1 MTVAALYTSYSFIQV
16 GSATVLHFL
25 YPMFVSLICFF
36 YYKERL
42 SKAVKICLGTASFGI
57 LFFIELGGSSFLGL
71 FLALFSGIT
80 FAYYMVGI
88 EKLGLQS
95 LNPYVLNF
103 YFAIVISISLLMIGL
118 ISGQLELILPVEAY
132 GYSFLIAVLTSI
144 VGIICLQQ
152 GVRYLGAATASILSM
167 FEPVTS
173 VIFGII
179 ILHEQLTIVKL
190 IGCFIILSAIT
201 GLIVFNGKQTE

>member
-1 MTVAALYTSYSFIQV
+1 
-16 GSATVLHFL
+16 
-25 YPMFVSLICFF
+25 
-36 YYKERL
+36 
-42 SKAVKICLGTASFGI
+42 
-57 LFFIELGGSSFLGL
+57 
-71 FLALFSGIT
+71 
-80 FAYYMVGI
+80 
-88 EKLGLQS
+88 
-95 LNPYVLNF
+95 
-103 YFAIVISISLLMIGL
+103 MIGL

>member
-1 MTVAALYTSYSFIQV
+1 M
-16 GSATVLHFL
+16 FL
-25 YPMFVSLICFF
+25 F

>member
-1 MTVAALYTSYSFIQV
+1 
-16 GSATVLHFL
+16 
-25 YPMFVSLICFF
+25 
-36 YYKERL
+36 
-42 SKAVKICLGTASFGI
+42 
-57 LFFIELGGSSFLGL
+57 
-71 FLALFSGIT
+71 
-80 FAYYMVGI
+80 MVGI

-152 GVRYLGAATASILSM
+152 GLDI
-167 FEPVTS
+167 
-173 VIFGII
+173 
-179 ILHEQLTIVKL
+179 
-190 IGCFIILSAIT
+190 
-201 GLIVFNGKQTE
+201 

>member
-1 MTVAALYTSYSFIQV
+1 M
-16 GSATVLHFL
+16 
-25 YPMFVSLICFF
+25 
-36 YYKERL
+36 
-42 SKAVKICLGTASFGI
+42 LGTASFGI

-132 GYSFLIAVLTSI
+132 GYLTSI